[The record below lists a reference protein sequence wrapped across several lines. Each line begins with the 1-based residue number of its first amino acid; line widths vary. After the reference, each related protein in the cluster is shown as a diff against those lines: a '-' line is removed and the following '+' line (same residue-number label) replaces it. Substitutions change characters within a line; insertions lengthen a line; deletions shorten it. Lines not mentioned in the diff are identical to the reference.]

1 MHKNRRMAAK
11 NKVICED
18 RGPTGDKP
26 GAIFESLC
34 ETFGRFANRIVEIT
48 KTNARA
54 RFGICLG
61 VDACSP
67 RVELQTR

>member
-1 MHKNRRMAAK
+1 LKI
-11 NKVICED
+11 VGL
-18 RGPTGDKP
+18 RGGKP
-26 GAIFESLC
+26 GATFESFC

-67 RVELQTR
+67 RVELQTRW

>member
-1 MHKNRRMAAK
+1 VRF
-11 NKVICED
+11 ED
-18 RGPTGDKP
+18 CGPPGGKP
-26 GAIFESLC
+26 EATFESLC

-54 RFGICLG
+54 RCVIGLG

-67 RVELQTR
+67 RAELQTR

>member
-1 MHKNRRMAAK
+1 MRDLKIAGLRAVN
-11 NKVICED
+11 
-18 RGPTGDKP
+18 P
-26 GAIFESLC
+26 GATFESLG
-34 ETFGRFANRIVEIT
+34 ETFERFANRIVEIT